1 MGPSVDFIENLCDV
15 TIYYHCFSLQAKHSV
30 PQFVY
35 PELKNLYNILEVD
48 FNPLKLYE
56 HVKSSMDFISQN
68 EDLVQYVPALEDII
82 VTRVLKQ
89 V

>member
-1 MGPSVDFIENLCDV
+1 MLLFVSVYL
-15 TIYYHCFSLQAKHSV
+15 CFSFQAKHGV